1 MFRAFGKFLKSLF
14 DASRSADELSSE
26 DRVIE
31 VGAVAKSLEITPELE
46 EKSWKIL
53 AEEFPKHMAVC
64 LSEFPRID
72 CKQFCTK
79 ATENALAGYRADRL
93 ASIIETEF
101 NVPAA
106 KAESLAAISG
116 SVYMTLFRRLKH
128 MEAGVTRFIWR
139 TSGDQRVCAACA
151 KLDGKT
157 FTYSDPP
164 VVHCCG
170 RDVWTDEYCG
180 CRCIEEPVLDPID

>member
-1 MFRAFGKFLKSLF
+1 MFKAFSKILKSIF
-14 DASRSADELSSE
+14 PSQAADESPSE
-26 DRVIE
+26 DGV
-31 VGAVAKSLEITPELE
+31 VDVDTAAKSLEITPELE

-53 AEEFPKHMAVC
+53 AEEFPKHMAGYH
-64 LSEFPRID
+64 SEFPNID
-72 CKQFCTK
+72 FKRFCTK

-93 ASIIETEF
+93 ATIIETEF

-106 KAESLAAISG
+106 KAESLAAIAT

-128 MEAGVTRFIWR
+128 MEAGVTRFVWR
-139 TSGDQRVCAACA
+139 TSGNQRVCAACA
-151 KLDGKT
+151 KLDGKI
-157 FTYSDPP
+157 FAYSNPP
-164 VVHCCG
+164 VVHCSG